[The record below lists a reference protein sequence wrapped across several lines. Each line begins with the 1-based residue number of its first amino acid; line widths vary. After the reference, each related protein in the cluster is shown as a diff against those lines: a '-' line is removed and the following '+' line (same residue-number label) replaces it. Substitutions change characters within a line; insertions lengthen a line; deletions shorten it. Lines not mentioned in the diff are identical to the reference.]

1 MTNGA
6 TPNASLM
13 RASDQDRELAI
24 ADLLDACQMGRIST
38 EEYAVRAQAA
48 LGATTVGELW
58 GLTWDV
64 PRGVPAAPPALPV
77 PSPGSGWAGPYP
89 PAMWAYPPP
98 RQISHARVN
107 PIAVVAFAVSMVGLF
122 TATYFIGS
130 FLGGVLALLA
140 FHQGDRKEEDIAGHN
155 FATAALAI
163 SLSSLVLGIVIL
175 EREGAD
181 RSQHHPRAAVVGAR
195 RLPDAEDQP
204 GGSAPWKTR
213 RVPRREA
220 HRSHGEVKA
229 ESESREY

>member
-64 PRGVPAAPPALPV
+64 PRGLPAAPPPLPV
-77 PSPGSGWAGPYP
+77 PSPGNGWGGPYP
-89 PAMWAYPPP
+89 PALWAYPTP
-98 RQISHARVN
+98 RQTSHVRVN

-122 TATYFIGS
+122 TATYFVGS
-130 FLGGVLALLA
+130 FLGGV
-140 FHQGDRKEEDIAGHN
+140 
-155 FATAALAI
+155 
-163 SLSSLVLGIVIL
+163 
-175 EREGAD
+175 
-181 RSQHHPRAAVVGAR
+181 
-195 RLPDAEDQP
+195 
-204 GGSAPWKTR
+204 
-213 RVPRREA
+213 
-220 HRSHGEVKA
+220 
-229 ESESREY
+229 